1 MSDLVAVSTLEKKKA
16 SALGPW
22 SKDWGKG
29 ATVKLQPAPLDA
41 QPSAYVQ
48 VTWRDKVYG
57 QVPEVLVHCVQA
69 SGATLVRMEW
79 ACESPRFNI
88 TDNDVF
94 ADACALLVP
103 ANGHAAP
110 LATMG
115 SETEPVV
122 AWHWRAGAETAF
134 VADGTGVGTLTRRAK
149 HDLTATAEWRSG
161 RWAVVFSHPA
171 GTNGHAPALSTDG
184 LVAFAVW
191 TGANQERGP
200 LASCSP
206 AWSRIQPS
214 TGATQ

>member
-1 MSDLVAVSTLEKKKA
+1 MSELVTVSTLAKKA

-22 SKDWGKG
+22 STGWGTG
-29 ATVKLQPAPLDA
+29 TTVALQPSPLDA

-48 VTWRDKVYG
+48 EAWRERPYG
-57 QVPEVLVHCVQA
+57 KVPEVLVHCVQA
-69 SGATLVRMEW
+69 SGAMLVRMEW
-79 ACESPRFNI
+79 ECESPRHNI

-94 ADACALLVP
+94 ADACALLMP

-110 LATMG
+110 LMTMG
-115 SETEPVV
+115 SEAEPVV
-122 AWHWRAGAETAF
+122 TWHWRAGAETAF
-134 VADGTGVGTLTRRAK
+134 VADGTGAGTLTRRTN
-149 HDLTATAEWRSG
+149 HDLAATAEWKSG

-171 GTNGHAPALSTDG
+171 GTNGHTPTLNAGG

-191 TGANQERGP
+191 TGANQERGG

-214 TGATQ
+214 TGATA